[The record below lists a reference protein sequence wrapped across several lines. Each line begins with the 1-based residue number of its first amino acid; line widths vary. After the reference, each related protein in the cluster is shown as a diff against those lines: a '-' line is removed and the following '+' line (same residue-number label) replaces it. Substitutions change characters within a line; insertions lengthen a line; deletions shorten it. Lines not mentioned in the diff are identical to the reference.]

1 MKQDINDLKNDLE
14 ENKNN
19 IDNVYEFA
27 IRQVE
32 QNYKREKFIVRIL
45 ASIIAVLLVINGY
58 MAYQIAN
65 GEYTTTTTTT
75 ETTSQD
81 GVYNFYDSEGNMV
94 SSDLSLDEMQELI
107 DLNRGNE

>member
-1 MKQDINDLKNDLE
+1 MKQVISDLKNDLE
-14 ENKNN
+14 ENKNS

-58 MAYQIAN
+58 MVYQIAN
-65 GEYTTTTTTT
+65 GEYITTTT
-75 ETTSQD
+75 ETTSQE

-107 DLNRGNE
+107 DLNRGDE